1 MKRFKRTVAYVL
13 AAVLSFSSFL
23 QPVPGFCRRGISEGH
38 GNFRGAENRRNKGF
52 NVSVTE
58 GKGSIEVRD
67 EEGNISKAA
76 PEEPLSLDCPAG
88 SFFEITAIPEYG
100 YQAAFYKTMTDT
112 GEVKEEILTPA
123 LENGHYTARINVDEI
138 SSIEIGFLRYPQ
150 KSQETL
156 KYRKFPKK
164 LRRKIRRK
172 P

>member
-23 QPVPGFCRRGISEGH
+23 QPVPVFAAEESAKVMEISGEQKT
-38 GNFRGAENRRNKGF
+38 EETKGF

-138 SSIEIGFLRYPQ
+138 SRQAARNII
-150 KSQETL
+150 
-156 KYRKFPKK
+156 
-164 LRRKIRRK
+164 
-172 P
+172 